1 MSTRTEPRVVRRPA
15 TPGPPA
21 PASVASKREAGRR
34 RLRILLVVV
43 VLALLVAAAGAVTVS
58 PLLDVDQLE
67 VHGVHRV
74 SAAEVETAGGIHRG
88 DAMVWM
94 DPGSVAGRIEA
105 LPYVRDARVTRE
117 WPDTVT
123 VTVHERTPVAWID
136 GPGAKA
142 LVDGSG
148 RVLETVAAAPAGMPQ
163 LLGTKV
169 LPRPGGTIRPADG
182 ARVASG
188 LTGLVAAGTA
198 SVAVTDH
205 GVVLHLVAGPEVRMG
220 EPRRVAVKLRAA
232 LAVLNASQGETVSYV
247 DVSVPSNPVAG

>member
-1 MSTRTEPRVVRRPA
+1 MSTRTEPRSVRRPVD
-15 TPGPPA
+15 PGPRA
-21 PASVASKREAGRR
+21 YASVASKREAGRR

-43 VLALLVAAAGAVTVS
+43 VLVVLVAAAALVTVS
-58 PLLDVDQLE
+58 PLLDVDHLQ
-67 VHGVHRV
+67 VHGVHRLT
-74 SAAEVETAGGIHRG
+74 AAEVEAAGGIHRG

-94 DPGSVAGRIEA
+94 DTGRVAGRIEA

-117 WPDTVT
+117 WPDTVK

-136 GPGAKA
+136 GPGAKT

-148 RVLETVAAAPAGMPQ
+148 RVLQTVAAAPAGMPQ

-205 GVVLHLVAGPEVRMG
+205 GVVLHLVAGPEIRMG
-220 EPRRVAVKLRAA
+220 EPGQVAVKLRAA
-232 LAVLNASQGETVSYV
+232 LAVLNASQNVPVSYI
-247 DVSVPSNPVAG
+247 DVSVPTNPVAG

>member
-1 MSTRTEPRVVRRPA
+1 MSTRTAPPTDRRPVA
-15 TPGPPA
+15 PGPGA
-21 PASVASKREAGRR
+21 HAGVVAKREAGRR

-43 VLALLVAAAGAVTVS
+43 ALLVLVAAAGAVSVS
-58 PLLDVDQLE
+58 PLLDVDHLR
-67 VHGVHRV
+67 VRGVHRLR
-74 SAAEVETAGGIHRG
+74 AAEVEAVGGIHRG

-94 DPGSVAGRIEA
+94 DPGRVAGRIEA
-105 LPYVRDARVTRE
+105 LPYVRDARVSRE
-117 WPDTVT
+117 WPDTVE

-136 GPGAKA
+136 SPGAKA

-148 RVLETVAAAPAGMPQ
+148 RVLEMVTIAPVGMPQ

-169 LPRPGGTIRPADG
+169 LPRPGGTIHPIDG

-198 SVAVTDH
+198 SVDATDH

-232 LAVLNASQGETVSYV
+232 LAVLNASHDIPVSYV
-247 DVSVPSNPVAG
+247 DVSVPTNPVAG